1 MPIEVQ
7 LGRAGSRAQVAAKLR
22 GLCILPRL
30 LRVTI
35 LAVVVIVIFLRRR
48 RALSP
53 LFSGSLL
60 RPLRTRGSLSYTRD
74 TVNALQHASAT
85 ERTNTVTTHRHP
97 TTGPERRLH
106 RPRQTRLLKL
116 HSGSLYPLTYWT
128 GSRSSRPEEPLQ
140 SPLHGHWH
148 HPFVLASSHAVGF
161 ERVLLVFT
169 TSDKFHR
176 YAVYPTASL
185 RLS

>member
-22 GLCILPRL
+22 GLCILPRLL

-85 ERTNTVTTHRHP
+85 ERTNTVTTHRYP
-97 TTGPERRLH
+97 TTTDPERRPH
-106 RPRQTRLLKL
+106 RPRQTRLL
-116 HSGSLYPLTYWT
+116 HTSSLYPLTYWT

-140 SPLHGHWH
+140 SPLHG
-148 HPFVLASSHAVGF
+148 LQLRVGF
-161 ERVLLVFT
+161 ERVLLVKPLP
-169 TSDKFHR
+169 TSS
-176 YAVYPTASL
+176 TAIPSI
-185 RLS
+185 RPRR